1 MSITAA
7 MDELREHIAP
17 YVRGA
22 CIVARDYSGEAVQLG
37 APGVYTFDLRPPA
50 ENETEDE
57 YLAAVYPFVLLRPAA
72 GAAAGQGVDATEN
85 AITVTAVVGVRYPGE
100 DMQGSAA
107 VAALIDRVIESV
119 YADPYTPHCRIG
131 QDVAWQIDDG
141 DTHPYYFGALT
152 ITVYDRTWTRAENDI

>member
-7 MDELREHIAP
+7 LDELRDHIAP
-17 YVRGA
+17 YVA
-22 CIVARDYSGEAVQLG
+22 DVCTVARDYSGTAVQL
-37 APGVYTFDLRPPA
+37 APAGVYTYELRPPA
-50 ENETEDE
+50 ENETEDA
-57 YLAAVYPFVLLRPAA
+57 YLDAVYPFVLLRAA
-72 GAAAGQGVDATEN
+72 SGAVTGQGVDTTED

-107 VAALIDRVIESV
+107 VAALIDRVIASV

-141 DTHPYYFGALT
+141 ETHPYYFGALT
-152 ITVYDRTWTRAENDI
+152 LTVYDRTTTRAEYDI